1 LVCRPFGKYRIKQI
15 GTNGGG
21 FYGANGAHPFE
32 NPTGLSNFVTCLGMM
47 LFPMALVLM
56 YGRMLRRVRHALVI
70 YAVMDALLLGMI
82 GWAVY
87 WDALQPNPGITA
99 SYECGSDSHRH
110 PGRRAD
116 CADGAGTS
124 GARRAGRERDCD
136 RGA

>member
-1 LVCRPFGKYRIKQI
+1 VCRPSGKYRIKQI

-99 SYECGSDSHRH
+99 SYECGWVRFASASWAPR
-110 PGRRAD
+110 GLRRWRWYVRRAT
-116 CADGAGTS
+116 CGA
-124 GARRAGRERDCD
+124 
-136 RGA
+136 